1 MTSRSIVKHKS
12 TAISSRGSFKL
23 YNTVFSGHVHGAP
36 HLNAKFLGNSCFLSW
51 ATTWLW
57 RPFYVTKLD
66 DFSRQ
71 IMLCSSTTTY
81 INYLSKKFRLLCRS
95 LHDDKWTHIQC
106 QCSSF
111 WTDKTGS
118 DRPKLHWAPNKSGKC
133 RCVCVRGMFSC
144 LCAYTCTCERGSYM
158 CVKVYVRFDW
168 LWNILLQSLQAGG
181 CVAKVWT
188 NCTVNKSW
196 RDSILC

>member
-133 RCVCVRGMFSC
+133 RCVCVCVCAGNVFMFVCIYMYMWAWVIYVCES
-144 LCAYTCTCERGSYM
+144 LCE
-158 CVKVYVRFDW
+158 VW
-168 LWNILLQSLQAGG
+168 LTLKYFATITTSRRLCSKSL
-181 CVAKVWT
+181 
-188 NCTVNKSW
+188 N
-196 RDSILC
+196 